1 MSENG
6 VYDHWPTDQAQ
17 NIELS
22 VNKQETA
29 NSSVCHTDSTK
40 IALPSGSKGSIVS
53 TSVAK
58 RELPSDNMVSVSDNR
73 EVRKL
78 SLEASGLRTKDSWV
92 SISWMPTYLSGFYLS
107 LVLEF

>member
-6 VYDHWPTDQAQ
+6 VSDHWPTDQAQ

-29 NSSVCHTDSTK
+29 NSSVCHTESTK
-40 IALPSGSKGSIVS
+40 IALPSGSKGFIIS

-58 RELPSDNMVSVSDNR
+58 
-73 EVRKL
+73 
-78 SLEASGLRTKDSWV
+78 
-92 SISWMPTYLSGFYLS
+92 
-107 LVLEF
+107 

>member
-6 VYDHWPTDQAQ
+6 VSDHWPTDQAQ

-53 TSVAK
+53 ISVAK
-58 RELPSDNMVSVSDNR
+58 
-73 EVRKL
+73 
-78 SLEASGLRTKDSWV
+78 
-92 SISWMPTYLSGFYLS
+92 
-107 LVLEF
+107 